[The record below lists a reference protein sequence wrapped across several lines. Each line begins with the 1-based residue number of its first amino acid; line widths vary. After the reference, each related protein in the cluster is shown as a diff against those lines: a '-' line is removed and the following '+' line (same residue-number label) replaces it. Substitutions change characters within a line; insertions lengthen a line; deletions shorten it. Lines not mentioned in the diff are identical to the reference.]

1 MTIKAIETEYKGYLF
16 RSRLEARWGVFF
28 DSLGI
33 KWQYE
38 TEGYEIDTYRYLPDF
53 FLPDLGAFVEVKG
66 DPQGLRQEFDRLRVV
81 LGPASPLPGFADG
94 ITELLVLGDVPEV
107 SYGMVAL
114 HPSLSRKSGILAR
127 TWGYFVP
134 SKEGGAQLMSDSHQ
148 SVLYLLHGKYAWTDP
163 CDAVESKAWDVET
176 WLLDA
181 PGTFGPCNDAYKAAK
196 QARFEHGAQGA
207 R

>member
-94 ITELLVLGDVPEV
+94 IMERSSCPTLTKACCTCSTASTHGQIPATPWKAKH
-107 SYGMVAL
+107 GM
-114 HPSLSRKSGILAR
+114 
-127 TWGYFVP
+127 
-134 SKEGGAQLMSDSHQ
+134 
-148 SVLYLLHGKYAWTDP
+148 
-163 CDAVESKAWDVET
+163 
-176 WLLDA
+176 
-181 PGTFGPCNDAYKAAK
+181 
-196 QARFEHGAQGA
+196 
-207 R
+207 